1 MTLTG
6 KDAEDF
12 ANATRRKHEQAAKER
27 LEAAKTEAKNRG
39 KEPFDLKKLE
49 TLVDPG
55 RMIGATERER
65 TYEYMYYVEH
75 PKFSSLQELAD
86 LIMELSEY

>member
-12 ANATRRKHEQAAKER
+12 ANDVRRKHEQAARER
-27 LEAAKTEAKNRG
+27 LERAKAEAQARG

-49 TLVDPG
+49 ALVDPG
-55 RMIGATERER
+55 RMIGADERER
-65 TYEYMYYVEH
+65 TYEHMYYVEH
-75 PKFSSLQELAD
+75 PKFTVLQELAD
-86 LIMELSEY
+86 LIRELSEY

>member
-6 KDAEDF
+6 KDAEKF
-12 ANATRRKHEQAAKER
+12 ADDTRRKHEQIARER
-27 LEAAKTEAKNRG
+27 LERAKADAMSRG
-39 KEPFDLKKLE
+39 KEPFDFTKLA

-55 RMIGATERER
+55 RMIGGEERER

-75 PKFSSLQELAD
+75 PKFSTLQELAD
-86 LIMELSEY
+86 LIKELSEY